1 MNTATQTARTST
13 TTGTRIGRR
22 GRFGVPAVAGVAY
35 SSSWV
40 LGLAI
45 FTSSTDVRPSR
56 HDLLATYTGHRV
68 VSMVQFVLTE
78 GIAAIALA
86 VVVVALASAARRVGE
101 QRLGRMVL
109 AIGLSAVAVSLV
121 QTALGLYFAD
131 WLVPGRHAASASR
144 VFEAINRLD
153 GVKMFLLAG
162 LALAGFALMR
172 RVPSL
177 LPHWLTYVA
186 LGLAVAIVASGIG
199 YLFLLNTLALA
210 AWVSLPLLL
219 VFVTGA
225 GVALGRVRVEL
236 PHAREREHDR

>member
-1 MNTATQTARTST
+1 VNTAAQAARAST
-13 TTGTRIGRR
+13 TIGRR
-22 GRFGVPAVAGVAY
+22 RAFGAPGVAGVAY
-35 SSSWV
+35 SVSWV

-56 HDLLATYTGHRV
+56 HDLLATYSGHRV

-86 VVVVALASAARRVGE
+86 VVVVALAGAARRAGE
-101 QRLGRMVL
+101 QRVGRIVL
-109 AIGLSAVAVSLV
+109 ATGLSAAAVSVV
-121 QTALGLYFAD
+121 QAALGLYFAD
-131 WLVPGRHAASASR
+131 QLVPGHHAGSASR
-144 VFEAINRLD
+144 VYEAINRLD

-162 LALAGFALMR
+162 LALAGFALIR

-186 LGLAVAIVASGIG
+186 LGLAVAIAGSGIG
-199 YLFLLNTLALA
+199 YLFLLDTLALA

-236 PHAREREHDR
+236 QHGREREHHR